1 MSIHTNTHIHTHT
14 PILLEPRTPLK
25 AVHVRITWV
34 QGYNH
39 RSSNWVGLKNSF
51 SKKVS

>member
-1 MSIHTNTHIHTHT
+1 MSIHTNTHIHT
-14 PILLEPRTPLK
+14 PILLEPRTLLK
-25 AVHVRITWV
+25 AVRVRITWV

-51 SKKVS
+51 SKKVP